1 MSPTSCV
8 VRLNPRIMR
17 CADDAILVLNA
28 GSSSMKLAVFAGR
41 SGELALELRGAVDG
55 LYTMPC
61 FQAHDPTG
69 RVIAEKSWGR
79 TALGHEGLM
88 GVTRADVS
96 LRAKEAVV
104 TFDPEAVTGPADD
117 RDDRSSRVSRD
128 AQGFSA
134 FGNAAAGALKQR
146 L

>member
-1 MSPTSCV
+1 MGSTPCRVSKRTIRRV
-8 VRLNPRIMR
+8 V
-17 CADDAILVLNA
+17 
-28 GSSSMKLAVFAGR
+28 SSQGNN
-41 SGELALELRGAVDG
+41 G
-55 LYTMPC
+55 
-61 FQAHDPTG
+61 
-69 RVIAEKSWGR
+69 GR

-117 RDDRSSRVSRD
+117 RDDRSSRVSRG
-128 AQGFSA
+128 AKGVSA
-134 FGNAAAGALKQR
+134 FSNAAGDTLKPQ